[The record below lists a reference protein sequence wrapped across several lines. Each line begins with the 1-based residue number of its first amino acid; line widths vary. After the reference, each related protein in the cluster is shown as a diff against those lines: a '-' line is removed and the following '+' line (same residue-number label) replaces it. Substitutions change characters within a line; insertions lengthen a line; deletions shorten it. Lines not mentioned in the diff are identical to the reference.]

1 MFLSALERENPSLI
15 KEAIRL
21 HKKGLIQPDT
31 YLLDLDQIRL
41 NARKLLEKANKNS
54 ITLFFMLKQIGRN
67 PLVAKELMK
76 IGFTGAVV
84 VDFREALLMM
94 ENDIPLGN
102 VGHLVQIPQSLLR
115 EIMIYGVQYITV
127 YSIEKVELINEIAG
141 ELGIKQNILVKVLES
156 DDTIYD
162 GQTSGFSL
170 SELPNFIKKVNRLDN
185 VNIAGITTFPCFLLA
200 QDQLLPTKNLKTV
213 IKAKNIFEDHEL
225 PIKELNMPSATCMA
239 TIEQINDYGGTQG
252 EPGHA
257 LTGTTPLH
265 AVRSQPEKPAILYVS
280 EISHQYNR
288 HSYFYGGGFYP
299 RGHWE
304 NVIVVKEHRKNY
316 DKVLPFSS
324 DNIDYYIGTKTCH
337 EIGATVIASFRTQM
351 FVTRSEIAVIDGIH
365 SNKPE
370 CLNIFDSQGRFLRKE
385 AIDNK

>member
-1 MFLSALERENPSLI
+1 MFLSALEKENPLLI

-41 NARKLLEKANKNS
+41 NARKLLKKANENS
-54 ITLFFMLKQIGRN
+54 LTLFFMLKQIGRN

-102 VGHLVQIPQSLLR
+102 VGHLVQVPQSLLKK
-115 EIMIYGVQYITV
+115 IMIYGAQYITV
-127 YSIEKVELINEIAG
+127 YSIEKVKLINEIAG
-141 ELGIKQNILVKVLES
+141 ELGIKQKILVKVLET

-170 SELPNFIKKVNRLDN
+170 SELPNFIKEVKQLDN
-185 VNIAGITTFPCFLLA
+185 VDIAGLTTFPCFLLT
-200 QDQLLPTKNLKTV
+200 QDELLPTKNLKTI
-213 IKAKNIFEDHEL
+213 IKAKTIFKNHEL

-239 TIEQINDYGGTQG
+239 TIEQINTFGGTQG

-265 AVRSQPEKPAILYVS
+265 AVRTQPEKPAILYVS
-280 EISHQYNR
+280 EISHQFDR

-304 NVIVVKEHRKNY
+304 NVMVVKEHKKKY
-316 DKVLPFSS
+316 DTVLPLSS

-337 EIGATVIASFRTQM
+337 EIGATVIASFRTQI
-351 FVTRSEIAVIDGIH
+351 FVTRSEVAVIDGIH
-365 SNKPE
+365 SDKPE
-370 CLNIFDSQGRFLRKE
+370 CLTIFDSQGRFLRE
-385 AIDNK
+385 TAID